1 MRVESCT
8 VAIVYAMCCAFYA
21 CGAVSCM
28 RSMILEHTARSD
40 IYDPRPEHDCPHGN
54 GLLVL
59 SALIW
64 QLAE

>member
-1 MRVESCT
+1 
-8 VAIVYAMCCAFYA
+8 
-21 CGAVSCM
+21 M